1 MYIIIFIRLFIG
13 RDYAAMQYLSYDD
26 ASEKRCILYSDD
38 DDDDDGDDGNID
50 RPVVINVKLSHL
62 VCEVMIHCCDV
73 EHLLSSNESC

>member
-1 MYIIIFIRLFIG
+1 MTMQHCSIYLMMRL
-13 RDYAAMQYLSYDD
+13 LN
-26 ASEKRCILYSDD
+26 ILYGD

-50 RPVVINVKLSHL
+50 RPVVINVKLCHL